1 MSKVRAAATA
11 SDARASSISSR
22 TSGPATAGSPGSTE
36 NCRRR
41 LSIAARLASVYRGGS
56 SGGLAGSTSKLMQ
69 NRPTIS
75 SHRLSAVRC
84 PTTGAKRRAARSYA
98 ASTRRASSRIASG
111 AGCAC
116 WLTSSINART
126 PVAMRYLA
134 VGADLATRFRDYA
147 SRITEAMYGSS
158 AGRRFDD
165 RGSAPRSNCIRA
177 LSRTLGTRK
186 TAAAAYR
193 RLQMEGLVRVRPR
206 SGVYLRGSEPERT
219 GGPLERLHRRWLE
232 NAYEGA
238 RAIGLDTS
246 TMLKLIQAVA
256 LIEKQRIPVLEHD
269 GAQAEAIALEIAERL
284 GVNAVPVQLQ
294 DVDPSDPLIATAPFL
309 VTTPYQGA
317 NVRRIA
323 GSRQVVEVSCAREVV
338 EELRQHATSGRLLI
352 VAPTADAT
360 ERVRRAIEHGEV

>member
-1 MSKVRAAATA
+1 M
-11 SDARASSISSR
+11 ARQQA
-22 TSGPATAGSPGSTE
+22 AGSMIVDQLRDRIVSGLYLGRWAPGERLPSIRDVADAE
-36 NCRRR
+36 N
-41 LSIAARLASVYRGGS
+41 V
-56 SGGLAGSTSKLMQ
+56 
-69 NRPTIS
+69 
-75 SHRLSAVRC
+75 
-84 PTTGAKRRAARSYA
+84 
-98 ASTRRASSRIASG
+98 
-111 AGCAC
+111 
-116 WLTSSINART
+116 
-126 PVAMRYLA
+126 
-134 VGADLATRFRDYA
+134 D
-147 SRITEAMYGSS
+147 
-158 AGRRFDD
+158 
-165 RGSAPRSNCIRA
+165 
-177 LSRTLGTRK
+177 RK

-338 EELRQHATSGRLLI
+338 EELSGSMRRPDDCSSSRRPPTRPSVSAERSSTARSSRRRSLRTCAWSTASRTPAPPHAALMRSSSGRAHR
-352 VAPTADAT
+352 APWSASSASSIRLHPDAALRMKASCASAARFSMPRCVPSPLSRSVQPAAT
-360 ERVRRAIEHGEV
+360 

>member
-1 MSKVRAAATA
+1 M
-11 SDARASSISSR
+11 ARQQA
-22 TSGPATAGSPGSTE
+22 AGSMIVDQLRDRIVSGLYLGRWAPGERLPSIRDVADAE
-36 NCRRR
+36 N
-41 LSIAARLASVYRGGS
+41 V
-56 SGGLAGSTSKLMQ
+56 
-69 NRPTIS
+69 
-75 SHRLSAVRC
+75 
-84 PTTGAKRRAARSYA
+84 
-98 ASTRRASSRIASG
+98 
-111 AGCAC
+111 
-116 WLTSSINART
+116 
-126 PVAMRYLA
+126 
-134 VGADLATRFRDYA
+134 D
-147 SRITEAMYGSS
+147 
-158 AGRRFDD
+158 
-165 RGSAPRSNCIRA
+165 
-177 LSRTLGTRK
+177 RK

-246 TMLKLIQAVA
+246 TMLKLIQAVS

-360 ERVRRAIEHGEV
+360 ERVRRAIEHGEVVPQEVAANVRVEHGIENARAAARDADAILIWPGTPRAVERELREFNPIAPGRCVADESIVRVRSAILDAAMRALAAQPVSTASGDVVRQRVVVLER